1 MCIGRGSRGVAKCFL
16 VFPPRRFYY
25 RDRLSY
31 RWTNGDDIYVSRNK
45 TELVLL
51 VVFKYDAPAGAFSP
65 PGNGVRG
72 DSTKNDRAILS
83 RTEGFAIV
91 SDRTLESTS
100 NVAISDS
107 HLLLASFSGHFFFVF
122 RQSCAQRTRLEIINV
137 SRKMQW
143 HFRGDI
149 LNHASTCSP
158 RGNMEC
164 IVLSV
169 AISWR
174 YRAGVS
180 VFYFLVLQSSAF
192 CLCHL
197 LKPSSLDIDQ
207 FYFKS
212 YSISSSLH
220 IGKATRCPMN
230 FIETKIHTYMHIWN
244 ANSFILFDM
253 TLCFFYILTQNFY
266 VSLLKCCF
274 GRMRFRV
281 ARNFSLARI
290 YVYFQNFFQHRDY
303 RKFHPRCN
311 FDS

>member
-16 VFPPRRFYY
+16 VFPPRRFYL
-25 RDRLSY
+25 RDRLSN
-31 RWTNGDDIYVSRNK
+31 RWTNDDDIYVSRNK

-65 PGNGVRG
+65 PGNGVRS
-72 DSTKNDRAILS
+72 DSTKNDRS

-107 HLLLASFSGHFFFVF
+107 HLLLVSFSGHFFFVF
-122 RQSCAQRTRLEIINV
+122 RQSCARRTWLAIINV

-180 VFYFLVLQSSAF
+180 VFYLLVLQSSAF
-192 CLCHL
+192 CLCHP
-197 LKPSSLDIDQ
+197 LKPLSLDIDQ

-230 FIETKIHTYMHIWN
+230 FIETKIHTYTHIWN
-244 ANSFILFDM
+244 ANSFILCDM
-253 TLCFFYILTQNFY
+253 TLCFFFTFLRKIFMFLSWNV
-266 VSLLKCCF
+266 VSEECAL
-274 GRMRFRV
+274 

-303 RKFHPRCN
+303 RKFHPRFN